1 MKILLFVNLR
11 LFFLLLFWNYAV
23 AQDDAH
29 VVEMK
34 YRKKLPLVQQ
44 SPAGKNFDVRHYR
57 FQIYVDPRVKAI
69 KGSVRTS
76 FTITSDTASFILL
89 DFFNGLQVDSVLFR
103 GQKCNFYFPGNQI
116 FKVNLGQ
123 VLSLGD
129 LDSIR
134 VFYHGVPANTGFG
147 SFNKS
152 THAGVPIL
160 WTMSC
165 PYGSRDWWP
174 GKQDLTDKA
183 DSIDLIIT
191 TPFPY
196 KAAGNGILVSEIQ
209 QDTLVTYFWKHKYP
223 IASYLIATAVT
234 NYQSYTQKV
243 HLPSQSP
250 GDSLPVVNFVYPESG
265 PNAPAS
271 TKRVLDIISYYDSL
285 LGPYPFRKEKYGHA
299 QFGWGGGMEH
309 QTMSFMTDFSF
320 GLQAHELAHQWFGN
334 YVTCRSWQDTW
345 LNEGFATY
353 MAALAEKRFGVSNFH
368 SWLGTTQISVRSVGS
383 GSVLVSDTNN
393 INRIFDSRLTY
404 KKGALL
410 LHMLRWQIGDNAF
423 WTGIRNYLND
433 NQLAY
438 GFSKT
443 DQLVHHLEQASG
455 QSLQVFMNQWFRGQ
469 GYPTYQLNLNTNG
482 SSLLLTIGQIQ
493 SHASV
498 PFFKMKVP
506 VRFWGNGGDT
516 ILIFDHDS
524 SGQNF
529 SFSLPFIP
537 ANMAFDPD
545 RWILAKNTAG
555 INTEVSPGLSGEN
568 SIVAWPNPFQ
578 NILNFSVSHSEPFQI
593 SIINSLGVKVFS
605 NLVINQGNLSGL
617 EKLEPGMY
625 IIQFSDKRGEWRQK
639 VVKR

>member
-1 MKILLFVNLR
+1 MRFLWVNLLFFICSL
-11 LFFLLLFWNYAV
+11 AV

-29 VVEMK
+29 RLEFQK
-34 YRKKLPLVQQ
+34 RKIFPQIQQ
-44 SPAGKNFDVRHYR
+44 SPAGQNFDVRHYR
-57 FQIYVDPRVKAI
+57 FQIYIDPRVKAI
-69 KGSVRTS
+69 KGSVRTT
-76 FTITSDTASFILL
+76 FTITSDTASFLLL
-89 DFFNGLQVDSVLFR
+89 DFFNGLQIDSVIFK
-103 GQKCNFYFPGNQI
+103 GQRRNYYFPGNQL
-116 FKVNLGQ
+116 FKINLGQ
-123 VLSLGD
+123 VLVQGAI
-129 LDSIR
+129 DSVR

-152 THAGVPIL
+152 THAGVPII

-191 TPFPY
+191 TPIPFR
-196 KAAGNGILVSEIQ
+196 AAGNGILVSEIQ
-209 QDTLVTYFWKHKYP
+209 HDTLVSYFWKHKYP

-234 NYQSYTQKV
+234 NYQAYTQKV
-243 HLPSQSP
+243 HLPSQAP
-250 GDSLPVVNFVYPESG
+250 GDSLPLVNFVFPESG
-265 PNAPAS
+265 TSAPSS
-271 TKRVLDIISYYDSL
+271 TQKVLDIISFYDSL

-334 YVTCRSWQDTW
+334 YVTCRSWQDAW

-353 MAALAEKRFGVSNFH
+353 FAALAEKRFGVTNLYN
-368 SWLGTTQISVRSVGS
+368 WLGTNQISVRSVSG

-410 LHMLRWQIGDNAF
+410 LHMLRWQLGEAAF

-433 NQLAY
+433 QELAY
-438 GFSKT
+438 GFSRT
-443 DQLVHHLEQASG
+443 SQLVRHLEQASG
-455 QSLQVFMNQWFRGQ
+455 QNLEVFMNQWFKGQ
-469 GYPTYQLNLNTNG
+469 GYPTYQLNLNTTGPLNQ
-482 SSLLLTIGQIQ
+482 LTIGQTQ
-493 SHASV
+493 SHSSV
-498 PFFKMKVP
+498 PFFKMRLP

-524 SGQNF
+524 SGQVF
-529 SFSLPFIP
+529 HFTLSFIP
-537 ANMAFDPD
+537 TNIAFDPE
-545 RWILAKNTAG
+545 RWILAKNTIS
-555 INTEVSPGLSGEN
+555 INTEVLPRLPSEN
-568 SIVAWPNPFQ
+568 SIEVWPNPFQ

-593 SIINSLGVKVFS
+593 SIFNSLGVKVMSNQLFS
-605 NLVINQGNLSGL
+605 QNSLSGL
-617 EKLEPGMY
+617 DSLDPGVY
-625 IIQFSDKRGEWRQK
+625 VIHFSDKNGEWRQK